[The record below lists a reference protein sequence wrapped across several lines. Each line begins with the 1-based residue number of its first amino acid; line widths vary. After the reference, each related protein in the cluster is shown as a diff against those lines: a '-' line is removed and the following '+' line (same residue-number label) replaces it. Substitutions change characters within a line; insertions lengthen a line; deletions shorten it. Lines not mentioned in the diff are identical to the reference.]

1 MLGRIRSTT
10 DEAAPVEILLN
21 AITDQAIVI
30 LDPNGFIVN
39 WNKGAIRMHQYLSD
53 EIIGEHFS
61 TLFTEDERLA
71 GEPDR
76 VLRVARETRK
86 HEREGWRLRRD
97 GSRFWGHV
105 ATRVIDDDNGR
116 FIGFIK
122 TVRDDTERHMS
133 EEALQRT
140 TTALMQAQK
149 MEAVGQLTGGVA
161 HDFNNLL
168 TIIVNSLDFL
178 SRSVQQSREVR
189 LVEIAQQAASRGAKL
204 TQQLLAFSRRQPLS
218 PKVCDLKEVVTGFEN
233 VLRRACGETIDVTL
247 ELPDDLKAARIDIPQ
262 FEAALLNLTVNAR
275 DAMPDGGHLTIAMRN
290 MAIDCGDSGKTQGYG
305 CAFDGC
311 PVNGQWSTEGQLP
324 DGEYSQV
331 KSGCVLTDLKAG
343 NYIFISV
350 MDTGEGMSAHVLER
364 VFDPFFTTKDVGKGT
379 GLGLSQVYG
388 FVTQSGGHV
397 AIDSMEGEGTVVR
410 VYLPATSAKLETGA
424 IAEKPAQDI
433 PQRTGQ
439 VLIVED
445 EAGVRDVAV
454 QLFSNMGFT
463 TLTASDGPS
472 ALDILRG
479 DAAIDLL
486 FSDVVMPKRMNGF
499 ELARE
504 ARKLRPSLKVIL
516 ASGYPTKDVQD
527 KRSED
532 STIVIAKPYLAE
544 DLMEKL
550 KLLG

>member
-10 DEAAPVEILLN
+10 TEAAPVEILLN

-30 LDPNGFIVN
+30 LDPDGFIVN
-39 WNKGAIRMHQYLSD
+39 WNKGAMHMHQYLSG
-53 EIIGEHFS
+53 EIVGQHFS
-61 TLFTEDERLA
+61 TLFTEDERSA
-71 GEPDR
+71 GEPER
-76 VLRVARETRK
+76 VLRVARENRK

-97 GSRFWGHV
+97 GSRFWAYV
-105 ATRVIDDDNGR
+105 ATRVIDDDDGR
-116 FIGFIK
+116 LIGFIK
-122 TVRDDTERHMS
+122 TVRDETERHMS
-133 EEALQRT
+133 EEALHRT

-178 SRSVQQSREVR
+178 SRSVQEPRQVR

-204 TQQLLAFSRRQPLS
+204 TQQLLAFSRRQPLT
-218 PKVCDLKEVVTGFEN
+218 PTVCDLKEVVTGFEN

-247 ELPDDLKAARIDIPQ
+247 ELSDDLKAARIDIPQ

-275 DAMPDGGHLTIAMRN
+275 DAMPGGGQLTIAMRN
-290 MAIDCGDSGKTQGYG
+290 IAIRFEDRGKAEICG
-305 CAFDGC
+305 CAVDRC
-311 PVNGQWSTEGQLP
+311 PVNGQWSAEGLLP
-324 DGEYSQV
+324 GHEQARI
-331 KSGCVLTDLKAG
+331 KSGCVLADLKEG
-343 NYIFISV
+343 DYIFISV
-350 MDTGEGMSAHVLER
+350 ADTGEGMSTHVLER

-397 AIDSMEGEGTVVR
+397 AIDSMQGSGTVVR
-410 VYLPATSAKLETGA
+410 VYLPATVAKSEAGT
-424 IAEKPAQDI
+424 INPEPAQNI
-433 PQRTGQ
+433 PRRAGH

-445 EAGVRDVAV
+445 EAGVRDIAV
-454 QLFSNMGFT
+454 QLFSNMGFS

-472 ALDILRG
+472 ALDILRS
-479 DAAIDLL
+479 DVAIDIL

-504 ARKLRPSLKVIL
+504 AKKLRPSLKVIL
-516 ASGYPTKDVQD
+516 ASGYPTKDVQNKKSD
-527 KRSED
+527 D
-532 STIVIAKPYLAE
+532 SIVVIAKPYLAE

-550 KLLG
+550 QLLG